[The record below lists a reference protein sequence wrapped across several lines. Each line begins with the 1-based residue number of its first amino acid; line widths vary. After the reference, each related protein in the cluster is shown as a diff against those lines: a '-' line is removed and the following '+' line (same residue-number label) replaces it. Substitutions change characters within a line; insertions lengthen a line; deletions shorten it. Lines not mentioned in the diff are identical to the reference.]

1 MDLNVKSLFIT
12 ATNTDVGKTYAAQKF
27 LEHYAK
33 RGYKVGYFKPIETG
47 VEYTPL
53 DGGKMYDL
61 IKRLNPD
68 FSAGI
73 DEIVPYQFKLP
84 AAPFVSNIYEPEKT
98 IDIELIKKQKEYLEE
113 FCDILII
120 EGAGGLM
127 VPIKKDYFIIDLIKE
142 LDTKTAL
149 ITPSRLGC
157 INDTLLSIQA
167 LKSLDITFEWYVNL
181 FLDKEKFEKITLPFY
196 KEYFGRINYLH
207 DI

>member
-1 MDLNVKSLFIT
+1 MDLDKKSLFIT

-27 LEHYAK
+27 LKHYTN

-47 VEYTPL
+47 VDQVPL

-61 IKRLNPD
+61 VKKLNPE
-68 FSAGI
+68 FKAKI
-73 DEIVPYQFKLP
+73 DEIVPYQFKVP
-84 AAPFVSNIYEPEKT
+84 AAPFVSNIYEPEKH
-98 IDIELIKKQKEYLEE
+98 IDIELIKKQKEYLED

-142 LDTKTAL
+142 LDISAAL

-167 LKSLDITFEWYVNL
+167 LKRLDIPFEWYVNL

-196 KEYFGRINYLH
+196 EEYFGKINYLH

>member
-1 MDLNVKSLFIT
+1 MFLWPPVVHHTLLWVE
-12 ATNTDVGKTYAAQKF
+12 NTLHCPVLRT
-27 LEHYAK
+27 
-33 RGYKVGYFKPIETG
+33 
-47 VEYTPL
+47 
-53 DGGKMYDL
+53 
-61 IKRLNPD
+61 
-68 FSAGI
+68 
-73 DEIVPYQFKLP
+73 
-84 AAPFVSNIYEPEKT
+84 FVSNIYEPEKT